1 MDYHTNLEETPVQ
14 DYQPGY
20 SDDDDDIGMP
30 DFGDAMQP
38 DFGEAEEVLTQK
50 ARRQSAIPDILGE
63 MRPIAVPDEGR
74 DDDDDDEQGD
84 GEFGLAT
91 STGILSSFDV
101 SANKNWI
108 GPEYWRPSR
117 SIGLS
122 CRYFPSKPSAIKKEA
137 EKAQNAVAKAEK
149 KKKRAVIAATIDF
162 DAPPPDL
169 RVILEGGKTSINLPK
184 SSYRK
189 SSHLLPE
196 KDYNFT
202 ADKITSLFT
211 RPKFKIAWRK
221 RDGTA
226 RKERPIRVTERDNAE
241 TDEPAVVD
249 DSGEHIDPDAQFWAQ
264 RQDDQP
270 MFHEAR
276 TGMTSLH

>member
-74 DDDDDDEQGD
+74 DDDDEQGD

-122 CRYFPSKPSAIKKEA
+122 CRYFPSNVRLQPSKRKQKRLRMLLQRQRRRRSVPSLQRLLTLTLHHRISVLFWRA
-137 EKAQNAVAKAEK
+137 ERRQSIYP
-149 KKKRAVIAATIDF
+149 RAATANRATFCRKRITISRRIKL
-162 DAPPPDL
+162 PVSLQDL
-169 RVILEGGKTSINLPK
+169 NSRLLGESETELPAR
-184 SSYRK
+184 SDPFESLSATMPRR
-189 SSHLLPE
+189 
-196 KDYNFT
+196 
-202 ADKITSLFT
+202 TSLQSWMILASISI
-211 RPKFKIAWRK
+211 PMPSSGP
-221 RDGTA
+221 RD
-226 RKERPIRVTERDNAE
+226 RMISQCFMKLERV
-241 TDEPAVVD
+241 
-249 DSGEHIDPDAQFWAQ
+249 
-264 RQDDQP
+264 
-270 MFHEAR
+270 
-276 TGMTSLH
+276 